1 MNVDV
6 FHRSRVGLTALL
18 LTVVVSSC
26 RTSGPA
32 PPEETSLYASIDRF
46 VQQEVDDSRIPGVA
60 VAVVQDGE
68 IVHRRGFG
76 HDGNGRPITPGTPF
90 PIGSLTKSFTAL
102 AIRQLSE
109 AGALGLDDAVQRHI
123 PWFRVADADASRRIT
138 VRHLLNQTSG
148 FSRAAGIQPL
158 VDDAPVSLKDLVR
171 GLAATPLDRPVGESY
186 EYSNLNFVVLGL
198 LVETIA
204 GQSWGTYIE
213 RQIFAPLGMT
223 HSFTTFDAAERVGMT
238 ALHRYWFGVP
248 VRSAL
253 EYQPE
258 LAPAGY
264 LVASVE
270 DMARYLTVYL
280 DHRPAPAA
288 SLLSPTG
295 IEGMLT
301 PATSEV
307 TVSLLSQPFTARYG
321 EGWFVGPFGTAPD
334 ARWHLGELPSFAAW
348 MVLLPESNQGVVALT
363 NIGSQMAMAGGNS
376 ALSRLPQGIVNLL
389 RDSPPPAGI
398 SVTRFYV
405 MFDVA
410 AVAVLAALAWYLVR
424 LPRSD
429 HAHATSIRDGSGSRR
444 PVRNLF
450 ALGAGLGAAA
460 LILLGVPALT
470 GTNWTTM
477 WHFVPDLT
485 LVLLAVAILCAAC
498 GIMRAVRGAG
508 LLTSRRLPAR

>member
-1 MNVDV
+1 MNADV
-6 FHRSRVGLTALL
+6 LHRSRVGLTATLL
-18 LTVVVSSC
+18 AVVVAAC
-26 RTSGPA
+26 QTGGLEPKGD
-32 PPEETSLYASIDRF
+32 TSLYGRIDRY
-46 VQQEVDDSRIPGVA
+46 VQQEVDASRMPGVA
-60 VAVVQDGE
+60 VAIVQGGDVVHQ
-68 IVHRRGFG
+68 RGFG
-76 HDGNGRPITPGTPF
+76 HDGNGRPITPTTPF

-109 AGALGLDDAVQRHI
+109 AGAIGLDDAVQRHI
-123 PWFRVADADASRRIT
+123 PWFRVADADASPRIT

-148 FSRAAGIQPL
+148 FSRASGIQPL
-158 VDDAPVSLKDLVR
+158 LDDAPASLKDLVR
-171 GLAATPLDRPVGESY
+171 GLASTPLNRPVGESY
-186 EYSNLNFVVLGL
+186 AYSNLNFVVLGL
-198 LVETIA
+198 LVETIT
-204 GQSWGTYIE
+204 GQPWGTYIE

-223 HSFTTFDAAERVGMT
+223 HSFTTFDAAERMGMT

-258 LAPAGY
+258 LAPTGY

-288 SLLSPTG
+288 ALLSVAG

-301 PATSEV
+301 PATNEV
-307 TVSLLSQPFTARYG
+307 TVPLLSQPFTVRYG
-321 EGWFVGPFGTAPD
+321 EGWFVGPFGAARD

-348 MVLLPESNQGVVALT
+348 MVLLPESNLGVVVLT
-363 NIGSQMAMAGGNS
+363 NIGSQMAIAGGNS
-376 ALSRLPQGIVNLL
+376 ALSRLPQGIVNIL
-389 RDSPPPAGI
+389 RGAPPPAGI

-410 AVAVLAALAWYLVR
+410 ALAALAALAWYLVR

-429 HAHATSIRDGSGSRR
+429 HARATSIRDGSGSRR
-444 PVRNLF
+444 PVRNLL

-460 LILLGVPALT
+460 LILLGAPALT
-470 GTNWTTM
+470 GTSWTTM
-477 WHFVPDLT
+477 WYVVPDLT
-485 LVLLAVAILCAAC
+485 LVLLALAILCAAC
-498 GIMRAVRGAG
+498 GIMRAVRGSG
-508 LLTSRRLPAR
+508 LLTSRRLPTR

>member
-1 MNVDV
+1 MNTAD
-6 FHRSRVGLTALL
+6 RSPLRLTRALL
-18 LTVVVSSC
+18 LTVVVASC
-26 RTSGPA
+26 QTGGPEPSA
-32 PPEETSLYASIDRF
+32 GTSLFGRIDRY
-46 VQQEVDDSRIPGVA
+46 VQQQVDASRLPGVA
-60 VAVVQDGE
+60 VAIVQGGDVVHQ
-68 IVHRRGFG
+68 RGFG
-76 HDGNGRPITPGTPF
+76 HDGHGRPITSGTPF

-109 AGALGLDDAVQRHI
+109 AGAIGLDDAVERHL
-123 PWFRVADADASRRIT
+123 PWFQVADADASRRIT

-148 FSRAAGIQPL
+148 FSRASGIQPL
-158 VDDAPVSLKDLVR
+158 LDNAPASLEDVVR
-171 GLAATPLDRPVGESY
+171 GLASTPLNRPVGESY

-198 LVETIA
+198 LVETIT

-223 HSFTTFDAAERVGMT
+223 HSFTTYAAAERMGMT

-248 VRSAL
+248 VRSGL
-253 EYQPE
+253 DYQPG
-258 LAPAGY
+258 LAPTGY
-264 LVASVE
+264 LVASAE

-288 SLLSPTG
+288 GLLSAAG

-301 PATSEV
+301 PATNEV
-307 TVSLLSQPFTARYG
+307 TVPLLSQPFTARYG
-321 EGWFVGPFGTAPD
+321 EGWFVGPFGAARD
-334 ARWHLGELPSFAAW
+334 ARWHLGELPTFAAW
-348 MVLLPESNQGVVALT
+348 MVLLPDTNQGVVVLT

-376 ALSRLPQGIVNLL
+376 ALSRLPQGIVNIL

-398 SVTRFYV
+398 SVTRFYL
-405 MFDVA
+405 MFDGA

-429 HAHATSIRDGSGSRR
+429 HARAASIRDGSGSRR
-444 PVRNLF
+444 PVRNLL

-460 LILLGVPALT
+460 LILVGAPALT
-470 GTNWTTM
+470 GTSWTTM
-477 WHFVPDLT
+477 WQFVPDLT

-498 GIMRAVRGAG
+498 GIMRAARGAG
-508 LLTSRRLPAR
+508 LLTSRRVPIR

>member
-1 MNVDV
+1 M
-6 FHRSRVGLTALL
+6 GLTGALL
-18 LTVVVSSC
+18 LAVVVASC
-26 RTSGPA
+26 RTGGLEPSA
-32 PPEETSLYASIDRF
+32 DTSLFGRIDGY
-46 VQQEVDDSRIPGVA
+46 VQQEVDASRMPGVA
-60 VAVVQDGE
+60 VAIVQGGDVVHQ
-68 IVHRRGFG
+68 RGFG
-76 HDGNGRPITPGTPF
+76 HDGNGRPVTPGTPF

-109 AGALGLDDAVQRHI
+109 AGTIGLDDPVQRHI
-123 PWFRVADADASRRIT
+123 AWFRVADADASSRIT

-148 FSRAAGIQPL
+148 FSRASGLQPL
-158 VDDAPVSLKDLVR
+158 LDDARASLEDLVR
-171 GLAATPLDRPVGESY
+171 SLASTPLNRPVGQSY

-213 RQIFAPLGMT
+213 QRIFAPLGMT
-223 HSFTTFDAAERVGMT
+223 HSFTTFDAAERMGMT

-264 LVASVE
+264 LVASVD
-270 DMARYLTVYL
+270 DMARYLTVFL
-280 DHRPAPAA
+280 DRRPAPAA
-288 SLLSPTG
+288 GLLSAAG

-301 PATSEV
+301 PATNEV
-307 TVSLLSQPFTARYG
+307 TVPLLSQPFTARYG
-321 EGWFVGPFGTAPD
+321 EGWFVGPFGAAPD

-348 MVLLPESNQGVVALT
+348 MVLLPESNQGVVVLT
-363 NIGSQMAMAGGNS
+363 NIGSQMAIAGGNS
-376 ALSRLPQGIVNLL
+376 ALSRLPQGIVNIL
-389 RDSPPPAGI
+389 RELPPPAGI

-405 MFDVA
+405 LFDVA

-429 HAHATSIRDGSGSRR
+429 HARATSIGDGSGSRQ
-444 PVRNLF
+444 PVRNLL

-460 LILLGVPALT
+460 LILLGAPAMT

-477 WHFVPDLT
+477 WQVVPDLT
-485 LVLLAVAILCAAC
+485 LVLLALAILSAAC

-508 LLTSRRLPAR
+508 LLTSRRLPTR